1 LRRAGVSIT
10 IWPRERRFSDS
21 SPAIPRV
28 FAYGPSVSKLILI
41 SVLLATIALPAVA
54 ARDTNP
60 RRGLRRTI
68 KYMALFYAFY
78 LFGLLFLYGR
88 F

>member
-1 LRRAGVSIT
+1 M
-10 IWPRERRFSDS
+10 
-21 SPAIPRV
+21 
-28 FAYGPSVSKLILI
+28 SKLILI

-68 KYMALFYAFY
+68 KYMAIFYAFY

>member
-1 LRRAGVSIT
+1 MDSGQDRSYRTPVQRPPDLASRGAGT
-10 IWPRERRFSDS
+10 H
-21 SPAIPRV
+21 PAHL
-28 FAYGPSVSKLILI
+28 SKLVLI
-41 SVLLATIALPAVA
+41 SLLLATIALPAIA
-54 ARDTNP
+54 AQDENP